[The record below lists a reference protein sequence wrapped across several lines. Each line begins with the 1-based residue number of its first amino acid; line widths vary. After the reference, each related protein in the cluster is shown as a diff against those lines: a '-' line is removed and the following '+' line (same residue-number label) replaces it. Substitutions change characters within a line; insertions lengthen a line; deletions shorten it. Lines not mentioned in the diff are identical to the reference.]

1 MFSKNIY
8 VQRRKILKNEIGSGI
23 ILMLGNEESPMNYT
37 DNTYHFRQDSTFLYY
52 FGLDQPNLAA
62 MIDIDEEAELI
73 FGNELSVEEIV
84 WMGVQKTLTEKAEL
98 SGIGTVIPIDIL
110 HEYLTDAIRRGRQ
123 IHIIPQY
130 RAENLIK
137 LGDLLGIRT
146 SHINKYISAKLIK
159 AVINQR
165 IIKSK
170 EEIEEIEKAISVSYD
185 MYIAAMKS
193 TKEGLYEREV
203 AGLIEG
209 IALSKGNGLSFP
221 TIFSVNGE
229 ILHNHNHDNL
239 MKNGSLV
246 VLDSGVET
254 ERHYASDI
262 TRAFPVSGKFT
273 DKQKEIYNIVLEAN
287 LSGIN
292 AVKPG
297 INFREVHLLAAK
309 IIASG
314 LKKLGF
320 FNGEVDDIVHTGAY
334 ALFFPHG
341 LGHLLGLDVHDMENY
356 GEQNTGYDE
365 SITRSELFGLGYLR
379 FAKELKPGH
388 IMTIEPGIYFMPQ
401 LIDKWESEN
410 KFTKYIN
417 YDKAKS
423 YVGFGGIRIEDDVLV
438 TETSSRVLGK
448 PIPKSIKEIEAIM
461 SSN

>member
-1 MFSKNIY
+1 
-8 VQRRKILKNEIGSGI
+8 
-23 ILMLGNEESPMNYT
+23 
-37 DNTYHFRQDSTFLYY
+37 
-52 FGLDQPNLAA
+52 
-62 MIDIDEEAELI
+62 
-73 FGNELSVEEIV
+73 
-84 WMGVQKTLTEKAEL
+84 
-98 SGIGTVIPIDIL
+98 
-110 HEYLTDAIRRGRQ
+110 
-123 IHIIPQY
+123 
-130 RAENLIK
+130 
-137 LGDLLGIRT
+137 
-146 SHINKYISAKLIK
+146 
-159 AVINQR
+159 
-165 IIKSK
+165 
-170 EEIEEIEKAISVSYD
+170 
-185 MYIAAMKS
+185 
-193 TKEGLYEREV
+193 
-203 AGLIEG
+203 
-209 IALSKGNGLSFP
+209 
-221 TIFSVNGE
+221 
-229 ILHNHNHDNL
+229 

-388 IMTIEPGIYFMPQ
+388 IMTIEPGIYFIPQ
-401 LIDKWESEN
+401 LINKWESEN

-417 YDKAKS
+417 FDKAKS
-423 YVGFGGIRIEDDVLV
+423 YIGFGGIRIEDDVLV
-438 TETSSRVLGK
+438 TETGSRVLGK

-461 SSN
+461 SSK